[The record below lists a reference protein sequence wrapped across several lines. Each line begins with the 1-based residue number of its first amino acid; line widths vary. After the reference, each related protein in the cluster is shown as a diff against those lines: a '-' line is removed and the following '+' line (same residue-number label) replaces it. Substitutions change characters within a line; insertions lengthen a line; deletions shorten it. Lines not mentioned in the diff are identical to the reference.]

1 MNSFCL
7 NNKVFSIE
15 SLKVCH
21 QWKRNAPFSRNAAP
35 FWMKVPVEK
44 DCSCQLDLLRFT
56 CARETCIFKV
66 TVYLYIYIIF
76 WMDYHFL
83 WRNAACVWNMP
94 CMLQVQFTTY
104 CFLQKK
110 FCFLTWVCAHPFFVE
125 AVQDTYTYIIYIH
138 LYRHIS
144 IFKCIYIYGDSWYF
158 I

>member
-1 MNSFCL
+1 VPSMEKECTLFKECCALL
-7 NNKVFSIE
+7 NE
-15 SLKVCH
+15 SARWQRL
-21 QWKRNAPFSRNAAP
+21 FLST
-35 FWMKVPVEK
+35 
-44 DCSCQLDLLRFT
+44 RFT
-56 CARETCIFKV
+56 TILVQEKHAFLKWR
-66 TVYLYIYIIF
+66 YIYIF

-94 CMLQVQFTTY
+94 CMLQVQFTAY

-110 FCFLTWVCAHPFFVE
+110 FCFLTWVCAHIFFVE

-144 IFKCIYIYGDSWYF
+144 IFKIIYIYICIYGDSWYF